1 MSEKASEAQIATI
14 VEKLLKSPIPAS
26 FQDEVLNSLH
36 VLTSCQATALL
47 ANLSELA
54 LREETYIQT
63 TQNWHSTWTRISERV
78 SMKLSAEAERIESW
92 LDAKLRG
99 R

>member
-1 MSEKASEAQIATI
+1 MSDKASEAQIAAI

-36 VLTSCQATALL
+36 VLTAGQATALL
-47 ANLSELA
+47 VDLSELA
-54 LREETYIQT
+54 LREEAYIQT
-63 TQNWHSTWTRISERV
+63 TQNWHSTWSRISERV
-78 SMKLSAEAERIESW
+78 SMKLTAEVERIESR